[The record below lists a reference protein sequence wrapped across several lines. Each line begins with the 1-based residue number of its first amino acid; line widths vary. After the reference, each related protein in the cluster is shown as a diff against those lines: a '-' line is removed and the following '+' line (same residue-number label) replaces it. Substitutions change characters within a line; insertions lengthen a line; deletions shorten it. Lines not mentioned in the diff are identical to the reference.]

1 VCKWCVYL
9 YTLKF
14 TPHFNNL
21 SEKNI
26 SISVIWDKLGLS
38 LSALC
43 AIHCLF
49 VPVVI
54 AVLPLSPAA
63 LAVEHWLHPIFAIL
77 IAPTIFYAV
86 RRSHF
91 NKRIVW
97 FLSSGF
103 ALIIAGW
110 LIGDYVL
117 GEVFETVAT
126 LVGSILLIAGHWYN
140 YRHHQTC
147 SNDTHHHHPLE
158 ETYFKKEGAH
168 ETT

>member
-1 VCKWCVYL
+1 M
-9 YTLKF
+9 
-14 TPHFNNL
+14 

-54 AVLPLSPAA
+54 ALMPLSPLA
-63 LAVEHWLHPIFAIL
+63 LTIEHWLHPIFALL
-77 IAPTIFYAV
+77 IAPTIIYAV

-91 NKRIVW
+91 NKRIVTLLSFG
-97 FLSSGF
+97 FLF
-103 ALIIAGW
+103 ILAGW
-110 LIGDYVL
+110 LIGDFL
-117 GEVFETVAT
+117 LEHGHTFETVST
-126 LVGSILLIAGHWYN
+126 LTGSVLLIAGHWQN

-147 SNDTHHHHPLE
+147 NNSSHHHHPYE
-158 ETYFKKEGAH
+158 ETLFNKEEIH

>member
-1 VCKWCVYL
+1 M
-9 YTLKF
+9 
-14 TPHFNNL
+14 

-38 LSALC
+38 LSVLC

-49 VPVVI
+49 IPVMI
-54 AVLPLSPAA
+54 ALLPLSPVA
-63 LAVEHWLHPIFAIL
+63 LTIEHWMHPIFAVL

-91 NKRIVW
+91 NSKIVSLLSVG
-97 FLSSGF
+97 FLF
-103 ALIIAGW
+103 IIAGW
-110 LIGDYVL
+110 LIGDFWL
-117 GEVFETVAT
+117 GHTFETVTT
-126 LVGSILLIAGHWYN
+126 LIGSILLIAGHWYN

-158 ETYFKKEGAH
+158 ETLFKKEEAH

>member
-1 VCKWCVYL
+1 
-9 YTLKF
+9 
-14 TPHFNNL
+14 L
-21 SEKNI
+21 SEKNL

-49 VPVVI
+49 VPVLI
-54 AVLPLSPAA
+54 ALLPLSPVA
-63 LAVEHWLHPIFAIL
+63 LTIEHWMHPLFAVL

-91 NKRIVW
+91 NRRIVG
-97 FLSSGF
+97 LLTIGF
-103 ALIIAGW
+103 VFVLAGW
-110 LIGDYVL
+110 LVGDYWL
-117 GEVFETVAT
+117 GHEFETVST
-126 LVGSILLIAGHWYN
+126 LIGSIFLILGHWQN

-158 ETYFKKEGAH
+158 ESYFKKEEKH